1 MVLALHQTLVHAKQ
15 ITMVIIVRI
24 ITAMG
29 SLKMTAQYVL
39 LMVHVLLLILVIVT
53 LVIMDQDVRSSTV
66 MVLFSIPHLF
76 VTVLE
81 NV

>member
-39 LMVHVLLLILVIVT
+39 RMVHVLLLILVIVT
-53 LVIMDQDVRSSTV
+53 LVTMDQDVRSSTV

-81 NV
+81 NA